1 MAKKS
6 TALSARGKRAKRSG
20 KSIPDSRIDFS
31 DIPELTNEQLEKMKR
46 PGRPLLGTEKRQLI
60 AIRID
65 PKVLEKIKKHA
76 EEHGTGYQTL
86 INEILGKYIKN
97 RAA

>member
-6 TALSARGKRAKRSG
+6 TALSARGTRAKRNG
-20 KSIPDSRIDFS
+20 KSIPDSQIDFS
-31 DIPELTNEQLEKMKR
+31 DIPELNDVQIRKMKR
-46 PGRPLLGTEKRQLI
+46 VGRPLLGREKRQLI
-60 AIRID
+60 AIRVD
-65 PKVLEKIKKHA
+65 PQVLKKIKKHA

-86 INEILGKYIKN
+86 INEILGKYIKT